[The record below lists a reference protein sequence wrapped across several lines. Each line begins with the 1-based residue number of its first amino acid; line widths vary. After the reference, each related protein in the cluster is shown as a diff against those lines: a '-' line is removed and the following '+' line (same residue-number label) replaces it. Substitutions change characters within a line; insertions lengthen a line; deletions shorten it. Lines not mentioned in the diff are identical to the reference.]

1 MPHRRRCYGERLEC
15 YRLRVWQTI
24 HSLESMPY
32 RCGYCGN
39 DVASKEGWYTA
50 PGTGGR
56 IRICPQCDGPTF
68 FSVSA
73 TQTPGPLHGGDVSSL
88 PEDIE
93 PLYREARR
101 SITVEANTGSIMLC
115 RKILMNVSVA
125 KGAPEGQPFIKYV
138 QWLVEEGYAPRGS
151 EGWVQYIK
159 DRGNEANHEIK
170 PMTEG
175 DAIGVLRFT
184 EQLLRNMFELP
195 GLVPS
200 SS

>member
-1 MPHRRRCYGERLEC
+1 MATGWRTTGTAR
-15 YRLRVWQTI
+15 WQEVRTI
-24 HSLESMPY
+24 EPASY

-39 DVASKEGWYTA
+39 DVASKEGW
-50 PGTGGR
+50 GTNSSTSGR
-56 IRICPQCDGPTF
+56 IRICPQCNGPTF
-68 FSVSA
+68 FSAFA

-88 PEDIE
+88 PEDIA
-93 PLYREARR
+93 PLYREARH
-101 SITVEANTGSIMLC
+101 SITVEAYTGSVMLC
-115 RKILMNVSVA
+115 RKILMNVSVS
-125 KGAPEGQPFIKYV
+125 KGAPEGLRFVKYV
-138 QWLVEEGYAPRGS
+138 EWLVEQAYVPRGS